1 VVFKKIIF
9 ILFLLNTVYIPIA
22 FSGLRCDLL
31 KRLEDP
37 IVKENSQFWK
47 DYSQL
52 AQNNHLDDK
61 SLSELLS
68 KYKTSPSSV
77 QSSAVP
83 KIELRVET
91 SKRAQKEIKNLPTK
105 AMRKNFEEF
114 VDIMNNSGI
123 QELYKNPSRWHAEKI
138 NAFAQGNVYTVRLN
152 SGYRVLFKFEKNE
165 LTIMEV
171 NAGHI
176 HSL

>member
-1 VVFKKIIF
+1 MVFKKIIF
-9 ILFLLNTVYIPIA
+9 IIFLLYTIFIPIA
-22 FSGLRCDLL
+22 FSRLRCDLL
-31 KRLEDP
+31 KKLEDP

-61 SLSELLS
+61 SLSELLL
-68 KYKTSPSSV
+68 KYKISPSSI
-77 QSSAVP
+77 QTTTAS

-91 SKRAQKEIKNLPTK
+91 SKRAQKELKNLPTK
-105 AMRKNFEEF
+105 AMRKNYEEF

-138 NAFAQGNVYTVRLN
+138 NAYAQGNVYTVRLN
-152 SGYRVLFKFEKNE
+152 SGYRVLFRLEKNE